1 MAEENREDNQPVIL
15 QEGDDILEKKG
26 DEDKKQES
34 SGKFNVS
41 ISIPKIELPKIDVAD
56 FYEQNK
62 KKFAVVGVSIIS
74 LIVVAVLLL
83 LFFKNI
89 SKENAEW
96 ENEKQSRLEKEQAML
111 EQKFLNR
118 RPKDSQVEEMIKRA
132 NLLYQQ
138 GNRDDALKLYN
149 RIATYNASLS
159 YYNLGVARLKQGHLK
174 EAINAFDKAI
184 INKEHICVSAIN
196 AAVCSKQLNE
206 PHKMKAYLDLAYK
219 YLPEELDSPL
229 YSYYY
234 SLISYY
240 RGNYYETFSSLQHR
254 TSPFFED
261 QKNLMESRLYLH
273 FENYGKSITALENS
287 LEDEDRGSL
296 GLLYANMGEL
306 QLAKR
311 NLITAIEENREPLRD
326 NSLALSYVDMKLGN
340 IRQAGINIGGLNERY
355 EDNMSGTHEIDITLK
370 ESMFDVQKAQ
380 QTFKEEM
387 EFDKN
392 VNYQT
397 IFYFAPYK
405 IFDAKSSVSLIRK
418 GSSTIYF
425 NEVDEATKYLRKGAK
440 YSDVNK
446 YILLAVKEAFNKRLR
461 TANSILK
468 DVSESHPKHAI
479 LQYNIALTYAQLGD
493 MVSANRH
500 FIRSYHLNSRDYL
513 SGIFALM
520 TAQLIGKDLSKM
532 EEVILENLS
541 LEDDSRDINFYKALI
556 NFRNNNYPAIRK
568 WVEYLTEEDEKEP
581 FYMGLAYL
589 GTILTNEPEK
599 NRRYSEILMKQLPND
614 ILIHLLYMY
623 SQFKDMDIKNFSKS
637 VIYHFRDHPMPL
649 YDFYYGARITQ
660 EMFIKY
666 HQITGYL
673 EQLEKRLRYQLSVE
687 LNNPEGILQALGMT
701 MLYNKRFND
710 AYNIYNKLIDDYDV
724 KDSRTLF
731 LAGVS
736 AIASKHYA
744 NAIALFELARLK
756 NRRNLETRYALGL
769 LYLEAKNYEASSIQ
783 FKQFSE
789 QKFISDF
796 FNFNIKGSHR

>member
-1 MAEENREDNQPVIL
+1 MAEEKRDDNQPVIL
-15 QEGDDILEKKG
+15 QEGEDILQKQGENSGVEGEK
-26 DEDKKQES
+26 S
-34 SGKFNVS
+34 SKLT

-56 FYEQNK
+56 FYQRNR
-62 KKFAVVGVSIIS
+62 KKFMIVGVSIVS
-74 LIVVAVLLL
+74 LIIVGTLLL
-83 LFFKNI
+83 MFFQNVA
-89 SKENAEW
+89 EDNAQW
-96 ENEKQSRLEKEQAML
+96 ENDKRSKLEDEKDMLEK
-111 EQKFLNR
+111 KFLSQK
-118 RPKDSQVEEMIKRA
+118 PKESQVEEMIKRA

-138 GNRDDALKLYN
+138 GNRADAIKLYN

-159 YYNLGVARLKQGHLK
+159 YYNLGVARLKQGHLE

-196 AAVCSKQLNE
+196 AAMCSKQLDQ

-261 QKNLMESRLYLH
+261 QKNMMESRLYLH
-273 FENYGKSITALENS
+273 FENYGKSITALEKS
-287 LEDEDRGSL
+287 LEDQDRGSL
-296 GLLYANMGEL
+296 GLMYANMGEL

-311 NLITAIEENREPLRD
+311 NLITAIEDNSPPVRD
-326 NSLALSYVDMKLGN
+326 NSLALSLVDMKLGN
-340 IRQAGINIGGLNERY
+340 IRQAGINIGGINERY
-355 EDNMSGTHEIDITLK
+355 EDNMSGTHEIDISLK

-380 QTFKEEM
+380 QTFKDEM

-392 VNYQT
+392 MNYQT

-425 NEVDEATKYLRKGAK
+425 NETDEATKYLRKGAK

-468 DVSESHPKHAI
+468 DIADKHTKHAI

-513 SGIFALM
+513 SGVFALM

-532 EEVILENLS
+532 EDVILENLS
-541 LEDDSRDINFYKALI
+541 LEEDSRDINFYRALI
-556 NFRNNNYPAIRK
+556 NFRNSNFPAIRK
-568 WVEYLTEEDEKEP
+568 WVNYLTEEDEKEP

-589 GTILTNEPEK
+589 GTILTNETEK
-599 NRRYSEILMKQLPND
+599 NQRYSKILMKQLPND

-623 SQFKDMDIKNFSKS
+623 SHFKDMDIKNFSKS

-673 EQLEKRLRYQLSVE
+673 EPLEKKLRYQLSVE

-701 MLYNKRFND
+701 MLYNRRFND
-710 AYNIYNKLIDDYDV
+710 AYRVYNKLIDDYDV

-736 AIASKHYA
+736 AIASKHFA

-789 QKFISDF
+789 KKFISDF
-796 FNFNIKGSHR
+796 FNFNIKGSQR